1 MVSSKRFTEA
11 KIFEDELKQVSALNE
26 ALVAR
31 NQEFET
37 QLAEDRQEKDG
48 KHKILFNYNHV
59 RVIL

>member
-48 KHKILFNYNHV
+48 KHKILFNYNHL

>member
-48 KHKILFNYNHV
+48 KHKVLFNYNHV

>member
-11 KIFEDELKQVSALNE
+11 KNFEDELKQVSALNE